1 MENPRQSGS
10 RDFESVL
17 RPALA
22 DLQLSERRELL
33 RKSCAF
39 ISSNAATFRLP
50 ARNYLIKLLEFPPF
64 LPSFLR
70 ISSCLIRLFSSNGIE
85 KGIKKIREY
94 QITSNY
100 ISILFVDRARRRE
113 REILLDRRGTLQ
125 VATLSLQLRG
135 RISKMLCKMQD
146 SRISHANLLEYVS
159 NRICIYISLF
169 REIRSTNRF
178 AVSRYRKRTGREFR
192 IERNIRYN
200 SIFQIN
206 RYIQQIIKFSYK
218 IILSLKHSSL
228 VLEKSRIN
236 KLLVRYLSP
245 RKESKLGY
253 SRKRGKGITKL
264 YAAQRRCLIIG
275 KGEWRGRR
283 ERKRRRDA
291 IVQA

>member
-1 MENPRQSGS
+1 M
-10 RDFESVL
+10 
-17 RPALA
+17 
-22 DLQLSERRELL
+22 
-33 RKSCAF
+33 
-39 ISSNAATFRLP
+39 ATP
-50 ARNYLIKLLEFPPF
+50 
-64 LPSFLR
+64 
-70 ISSCLIRLFSSNGIE
+70 
-85 KGIKKIREY
+85 
-94 QITSNY
+94 
-100 ISILFVDRARRRE
+100 
-113 REILLDRRGTLQ
+113 
-125 VATLSLQLRG
+125 SLQLRG